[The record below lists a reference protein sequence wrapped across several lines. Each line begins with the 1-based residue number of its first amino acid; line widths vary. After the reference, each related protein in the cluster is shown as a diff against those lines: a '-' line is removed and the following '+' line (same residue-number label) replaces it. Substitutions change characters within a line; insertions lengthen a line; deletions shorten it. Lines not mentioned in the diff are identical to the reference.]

1 MDSPILKVRIVPA
14 LKTISDNRSRSARY
28 EVLHLIGSNLVGGP
42 EKQILHHAQD
52 MQDSEYRLSIGS
64 FHDLKDRPEV
74 LVAAEQRNIPTLCL
88 PGGVRLDLVQRLSR
102 MLAERKGSLL
112 CTHGFKANVVGYLAA
127 RNTGTSHVA
136 FVRGFTAENRRV
148 RFYEMLERQA
158 LKRADRVVCVS
169 ESQARLIAPL
179 RGNRRTPIVVK
190 NAMLPPYS
198 RQQDREPVSRVNLS
212 IPKAAF
218 VYGSVGRLSIEKG
231 HRFMISAFHQ
241 LCTQAPVDAPL
252 YLIVVGDGKE
262 QKPLEQQ
269 ATLLGIREQV
279 HFAGFQGNC
288 TEWMQLMDCL
298 VQPSLTEGTPNTVL
312 EALCLKLPVIAS
324 AVGGVPDLIVD
335 GRNGLLVPAADVDQ
349 MAAAMK
355 KMWLSPDLRSQLAA
369 GAEDLLQEYSPAY
382 QRQRLIEVYE
392 EVFRDILRPSQ
403 PS

>member
-1 MDSPILKVRIVPA
+1 MKTSPN
-14 LKTISDNRSRSARY
+14 TQSRSAKY

-52 MQDSEYRLSIGS
+52 MQDTEYQLSIGS

-88 PGGVRLDLVQRLSR
+88 PGGVRLDLVHHLSK

-127 RNTGTSHVA
+127 RRTGTSHVA

-169 ESQARLIAPL
+169 ESQANQIAPI
-179 RGNRRTPIVVK
+179 RGNRRAPIVVK

-198 RQQDREPVSRVNLS
+198 RKQDRPPISRNDLS
-212 IPKAAF
+212 IPKSAF
-218 VYGSVGRLSIEKG
+218 VFGSVGRLSTEKG
-231 HRFMISAFHQ
+231 HRFMVSAFQKLCAESPVGAQ
-241 LCTQAPVDAPL
+241 LF
-252 YLIVVGDGKE
+252 LIIVGDGNE
-262 QKPLEQQ
+262 EEPLKQQ
-269 ATLLGIREQV
+269 ATQLGIREQI

-288 TEWMQLMDCL
+288 TEWMQMMDCL

-335 GRNGLLVPAADVDQ
+335 GRNGLLVPPADVDQ
-349 MAAAMK
+349 MTAAMK
-355 KMWLSPDLRSQLAA
+355 KMWLSPDLRGQLAA

-382 QRQRLIEVYE
+382 QRQRLIAVYD
-392 EVFRDILRPSQ
+392 EVFRDGSMASRPS
-403 PS
+403 

>member
-1 MDSPILKVRIVPA
+1 VKTLPDSQI
-14 LKTISDNRSRSARY
+14 RSGRY

-52 MQDSEYRLSIGS
+52 MQDTEYRLSIGS

-88 PGGVRLDLVQRLSR
+88 PGGLRVDLVHRLSR

-127 RNTGTSHVA
+127 RQTGTSHVA

-169 ESQARLIAPL
+169 ESQAQQIAQI
-179 RGNRRTPIVVK
+179 RGHRRAPIVVK

-198 RQQDREPVSRVNLS
+198 RMQDRPPISRNDLS
-212 IPKAAF
+212 IPKSAF
-218 VYGSVGRLSIEKG
+218 IFGSVGRLSTEKG
-231 HRFMISAFHQ
+231 HRFMLSAFHK
-241 LCTQAPVDAPL
+241 LSAEAPVGSQL
-252 YLIVVGDGKE
+252 YLILVGDGKE
-262 QKPLEQQ
+262 EQPLKQQ
-269 ATLLGIREQV
+269 ATQLGIREQV
-279 HFAGFQGNC
+279 HFAGFQGSC

-298 VQPSLTEGTPNTVL
+298 IQPSLTEGTPNTVL
-312 EALCLKLPVIAS
+312 EALSLNLPVIAS

-335 GRNGLLVPAADVDQ
+335 DKNGLLVPAADVDK

-355 KMWLSPDLRSQLAA
+355 RMWLSPDLRIQLVE
-369 GAEDLLQEYSPAY
+369 GSEGLVGEYSPAY
-382 QRQRLIEVYE
+382 QRQRLIDVYD
-392 EVFRDILRPSQ
+392 EVFHNGSTLSRPS
-403 PS
+403 

>member
-1 MDSPILKVRIVPA
+1 MKNSPN
-14 LKTISDNRSRSARY
+14 TRSRSGKY

-52 MQDSEYRLSIGS
+52 MQDTEYQLSIGS

-88 PGGVRLDLVQRLSR
+88 PGGLRLDLVHHLSR

-127 RNTGTSHVA
+127 RKTGTSHVA

-148 RFYEMLERQA
+148 KFYEILERQA

-169 ESQARLIAPL
+169 ESQAQQIAPL
-179 RGNRRTPIVVK
+179 RGHRRAPIVVK

-198 RQQDREPVSRVNLS
+198 RQQDRPPISRDDLS
-212 IPKAAF
+212 IPRSAF
-218 VYGSVGRLSIEKG
+218 VFGSVGRLSTEKG
-231 HRFMISAFHQ
+231 HRFMVSAFNK
-241 LCTQAPVDAPL
+241 LCSEAPVGAQL

-262 QKPLEQQ
+262 EQPLKLQ
-269 ATLLGIREQV
+269 ATQLGIREQV
-279 HFAGFQGNC
+279 HFAGFQGSP
-288 TEWMQLMDCL
+288 TEWMQMMDCL
-298 VQPSLTEGTPNTVL
+298 LQPSLTEGTPNTVL

-355 KMWLSPDLRSQLAA
+355 KMWLSPDLRSHLAA
-369 GAEDLLQEYSPAY
+369 GAEDLLQEYAPAY
-382 QRQRLIEVYE
+382 QRQRLIEVYD
-392 EVFRDILRPSQ
+392 EVFRNIQSPSH

>member
-1 MDSPILKVRIVPA
+1 VKNSPN
-14 LKTISDNRSRSARY
+14 TRSRSDKY

-52 MQDSEYRLSIGS
+52 MQDTEYQLAIGS
-64 FHDLKDRPEV
+64 FHDLKERPEV

-88 PGGVRLDLVQRLSR
+88 PGGVRLDLVHRLAK
-102 MLAERKGSLL
+102 MLSERKGSLL

-127 RNTGTSHVA
+127 RRTGTSHVA

-169 ESQARLIAPL
+169 ESQAKQIAPI
-179 RGNRRTPIVVK
+179 RGNRRAPIVVK

-198 RQQDREPVSRVNLS
+198 RQQNRPPISRNDLS
-212 IPKAAF
+212 IPKSAF
-218 VYGSVGRLSIEKG
+218 VFGSVGRLSTEKG
-231 HRFMISAFHQ
+231 HRFMLAAFHK
-241 LCTQAPVDAPL
+241 LCAEAPVGAQL
-252 YLIVVGDGKE
+252 YLIIVGDGKE
-262 QKPLEQQ
+262 EQSLKQQ
-269 ATLLGIREQV
+269 ATQLGIREQV
-279 HFAGFQGNC
+279 HFAGFQGSC
-288 TEWMQLMDCL
+288 TEWMQMMDCL

-335 GRNGLLVPAADVDQ
+335 GRNGLLVSAADEDQ
-349 MAAAMK
+349 MTVAMK
-355 KMWLSPDLRSQLAA
+355 KMWLSPDLRSQLVA

-382 QRQRLIEVYE
+382 QRQRLIEVYD
-392 EVFRDILRPSQ
+392 EVFHNGSMSSRPS
-403 PS
+403 

>member
-1 MDSPILKVRIVPA
+1 VKNSPN
-14 LKTISDNRSRSARY
+14 TRSRSDKY

-52 MQDSEYRLSIGS
+52 MQDTEYQLSIGS

-74 LVAAEQRNIPTLCL
+74 LVAAEQHNIPTLCL
-88 PGGVRLDLVQRLSR
+88 PGGVRLDLVRRLAR
-102 MLAERKGSLL
+102 MLSERKGSLL

-127 RNTGTSHVA
+127 RRTGTSHVA

-169 ESQARLIAPL
+169 ESQAKQIASI
-179 RGNRRTPIVVK
+179 RGNRRAPIVVK

-198 RQQDREPVSRVNLS
+198 RLQNRPPMSRNDLS
-212 IPKAAF
+212 IPKSAF
-218 VYGSVGRLSIEKG
+218 VFGSVGRLSTEKG
-231 HRFMISAFHQ
+231 HRFMVSAFHK
-241 LCTQAPVDAPL
+241 LCAEAPVGAQL
-252 YLIVVGDGKE
+252 YLIIVGDGKE
-262 QKPLEQQ
+262 EQPLKQQ
-269 ATLLGIREQV
+269 ATQLGIREQI
-279 HFAGFQGNC
+279 HFAGFQGSP
-288 TEWMQLMDCL
+288 TEWMQMMDCL

-335 GRNGLLVPAADVDQ
+335 GKNGLLVPAANVDQ
-349 MAAAMK
+349 MADAMK
-355 KMWLSPDLRSQLAA
+355 RMWLSPDLRSRLAA

-382 QRQRLIEVYE
+382 QRQRLIEVYD
-392 EVFRDILRPSQ
+392 EVFRGGSISQ